1 MNPTNYSPE
10 DIDRAK
16 KRGRAYLC
24 TALYHKSD
32 KQTQKIDEKG
42 RIEDHILRTHVVP
55 ERWPYYCTMCLFR
68 CTRREQ
74 LTHHVDNYQRHIDMA
89 SARQITDSS
98 LWLVESPNLHGIGDL
113 DYEKLS
119 QEENLKFY
127 LERHS
132 SKLDKGNS
140 SSNPINSALRRM
152 SEGTLDDDIS
162 QELLQAGFIVDSL
175 AVGDNEQKDQ

>member
-1 MNPTNYSPE
+1 
-10 DIDRAK
+10 
-16 KRGRAYLC
+16 
-24 TALYHKSD
+24 
-32 KQTQKIDEKG
+32 
-42 RIEDHILRTHVVP
+42 
-55 ERWPYYCTMCLFR
+55 
-68 CTRREQ
+68 
-74 LTHHVDNYQRHIDMA
+74 MA

-98 LWLVESPNLHGIGDL
+98 LWLVESPNPHGIGDL
-113 DYEKLS
+113 DYVKLS

-175 AVGDNEQKDQ
+175 AVGDNEQEDQQLNWAASIDGTIGSPSWTSESASMVVLPVASTIRSQLCTGLPGSCSTSAPSIVDTVRPGTSEANATSVP